1 MQYNAI
7 IIIYDIRGIIQALLF
22 AFGPVAGQQLNFQT
36 IFVCYKIR
44 QQKATHKM
52 NDEIKFMY
60 IFFSKKKKKKRNI
73 GINSIL
79 EKVIKCDNERKSN
92 SKYWHLYYFFWF
104 WKNGWMVFFPH
115 FIDPYVE

>member
-44 QQKATHKM
+44 QQKATHKI

-60 IFFSKKKKKKRNI
+60 IFFQRKRRRKET
-73 GINSIL
+73 L
-79 EKVIKCDNERKSN
+79 E
-92 SKYWHLYYFFWF
+92 
-104 WKNGWMVFFPH
+104 
-115 FIDPYVE
+115 